1 MPARHV
7 KETCSHESS
16 ASADM
21 MQSFVTVKEPR
32 NKPTK
37 MILLSSASLSESMN
51 QCLETTSAESE
62 TINPIITEQIFTGY
76 LSDLPTSDESDS
88 DEELDSEIPN

>member
-1 MPARHV
+1 
-7 KETCSHESS
+7 
-16 ASADM
+16 
-21 MQSFVTVKEPR
+21 
-32 NKPTK
+32 
-37 MILLSSASLSESMN
+37 MN